1 MHPFPRGS
9 CFSHTP
15 AASPSGLVQGIPIR
29 LLMAASHQ
37 DLILFT
43 ELLPT
48 LHPKPALVLCPK
60 PSQQPPPEPYWAV
73 TATLCS
79 QLFCNT
85 SAHSWFPTHPS
96 CACSHHYAHAALCRS
111 APTRDTSTRRIHLR
125 HHPLSVYSQSQ
136 YTSPQHKALV
146 PRPAQLPPP
155 RLPPCWP
162 PAPPQLC
169 LSFPMQIALMTW
181 EE

>member
-96 CACSHHYAHAALCRS
+96 CACSHHYAHAALYRS

-125 HHPLSVYSQSQ
+125 HHPLLCTAKASTPAPSTRLWCRGQPSSLLPGCLHAGHQPHPNCASV
-136 YTSPQHKALV
+136 SPC
-146 PRPAQLPPP
+146 
-155 RLPPCWP
+155 RLP
-162 PAPPQLC
+162 
-169 LSFPMQIALMTW
+169 
-181 EE
+181 